1 METISPDTPV
11 ADLVLT
17 DPSRAR
23 ILEQLGIDYCCGGR
37 KSLAVACQTRGLDPE
52 EVIAAL
58 GEPRDSDTDET
69 DWTAAPLRQLVDH
82 IVQAHH
88 DYLRQELP
96 ALGTLIAKVAA
107 RHGAGHPELHDV
119 AAIYNELAAEL
130 TQHLAKEEQI
140 LFPMCTA
147 LEAGEGTMAAV
158 IDQPINVMLHEHDE
172 VANALSR
179 IHALTGGYRPPKAAC
194 NSYCAMLARL
204 ATLETDTH
212 LHVHKENNIL
222 FPRAL
227 QLASAR

>member
-1 METISPDTPV
+1 MEAISPDTHV
-11 ADLVLT
+11 ADLVLAE
-17 DPSRAR
+17 PSRAR

-52 EVIAAL
+52 QVIAAL
-58 GEPRDSDTDET
+58 TEQRDNDTDET
-69 DWTAAPLRQLVDH
+69 DWTAASLRQLVDH

-88 DYLRQELP
+88 GYLRKELP

-119 AAIYNELAAEL
+119 AAIYDELAAEL

-147 LEAGEGTMAAV
+147 LEAGEGMRAAV
-158 IDQPINVMLHEHDE
+158 IDQPINVMLHEHDG
-172 VANALSR
+172 VAHALNR
-179 IHALTGGYRPPKAAC
+179 IHTLTGGYRPPTAAC
-194 NSYCAMLARL
+194 NSYRAMLARL

-212 LHVHKENNIL
+212 LHVHEENNIL